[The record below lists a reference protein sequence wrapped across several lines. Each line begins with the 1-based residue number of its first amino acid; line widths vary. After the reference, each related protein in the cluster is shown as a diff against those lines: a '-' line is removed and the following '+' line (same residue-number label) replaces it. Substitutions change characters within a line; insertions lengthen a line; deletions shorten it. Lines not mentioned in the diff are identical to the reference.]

1 MRRISLLWK
10 VVRITHAERF
20 AVGYVLLLFLVAV
33 AVWLAEPSITTL
45 ADSLWYCF
53 AASTTIGFGDFVA
66 VTWGG
71 RILTVLLALYGIF
84 VVALV
89 PGVMVNYFI
98 EFNKIR
104 YNESLV
110 LYKRQVAHVL
120 GQYISQVFV
129 MKIPMKGNGR
139 RCGLGREDFPLQLHG
154 QIHEGRIFFSF
165 RRACLHEVCR
175 LFQLGECFPEGHQQL
190 MIYRARFS
198 RQFFLY
204 VFPALGVNHVELC
217 QQFIVFM

>member
-1 MRRISLLWK
+1 MISPYFPPKKIRGIFLEKEGEGDNMRRISLLWK
-10 VVRITHAERF
+10 VVRITHAEQF

-89 PGVMVNYFI
+89 PGVMVN
-98 EFNKIR
+98 FNKTR

-110 LYKRQVAHVL
+110 LFMDQLEHLDTLSKEELRE
-120 GQYISQVFV
+120 ISAKVR
-129 MKIPMKGNGR
+129 N
-139 RCGLGREDFPLQLHG
+139 
-154 QIHEGRIFFSF
+154 F
-165 RRACLHEVCR
+165 RRK
-175 LFQLGECFPEGHQQL
+175 
-190 MIYRARFS
+190 
-198 RQFFLY
+198 
-204 VFPALGVNHVELC
+204 
-217 QQFIVFM
+217 

>member
-66 VTWGG
+66 VTWVG

-110 LYKRQVAHVL
+110 LFMDQLEHLDTPVQRRTSGNFRQSPQFPQEIKTEHFFL
-120 GQYISQVFV
+120 GHLHKKTKQAEILMIHRIS
-129 MKIPMKGNGR
+129 
-139 RCGLGREDFPLQLHG
+139 
-154 QIHEGRIFFSF
+154 
-165 RRACLHEVCR
+165 ACL
-175 LFQLGECFPEGHQQL
+175 
-190 MIYRARFS
+190 
-198 RQFFLY
+198 FFIWY
-204 VFPALGVNHVELC
+204 VF
-217 QQFIVFM
+217 F

>member
-33 AVWLAEPSITTL
+33 AVWLAEP
-45 ADSLWYCF
+45 CF

-110 LYKRQVAHVL
+110 LFMDQLEHLDTLSKEELRE
-120 GQYISQVFV
+120 ISAKVR
-129 MKIPMKGNGR
+129 N
-139 RCGLGREDFPLQLHG
+139 
-154 QIHEGRIFFSF
+154 F
-165 RRACLHEVCR
+165 RRK
-175 LFQLGECFPEGHQQL
+175 
-190 MIYRARFS
+190 
-198 RQFFLY
+198 
-204 VFPALGVNHVELC
+204 
-217 QQFIVFM
+217 

>member
-1 MRRISLLWK
+1 MQYNPIAIFDIPVFPSQKIRGIFLEKEGEGDNMRRISLLWK
-10 VVRITHAERF
+10 VVRITHAEQF

-53 AASTTIGFGDFVA
+53 AAFTTIGFGDFVA

-110 LYKRQVAHVL
+110 LFMDQLEHLDTLSKEELRE
-120 GQYISQVFV
+120 ISAKVR
-129 MKIPMKGNGR
+129 N
-139 RCGLGREDFPLQLHG
+139 
-154 QIHEGRIFFSF
+154 F
-165 RRACLHEVCR
+165 RRKS
-175 LFQLGECFPEGHQQL
+175 GP
-190 MIYRARFS
+190 
-198 RQFFLY
+198 
-204 VFPALGVNHVELC
+204 PA
-217 QQFIVFM
+217 

>member
-1 MRRISLLWK
+1 MRN
-10 VVRITHAERF
+10 A
-20 AVGYVLLLFLVAV
+20 LFLFAGKFFFLKNQGVA
-33 AVWLAEPSITTL
+33 
-45 ADSLWYCF
+45 CH
-53 AASTTIGFGDFVA
+53 
-66 VTWGG
+66 
-71 RILTVLLALYGIF
+71 LTVQRPQ
-84 VVALV
+84 VSTVA
-89 PGVMVNYFI
+89 Y
-98 EFNKIR
+98 
-104 YNESLV
+104 
-110 LYKRQVAHVL
+110 VL

-139 RCGLGREDFPLQLHG
+139 RQWLGREDFPLQLYG

-198 RQFFLY
+198 WQFFLY

-217 QQFIVFM
+217 QQFIVLM

>member
-98 EFNKIR
+98 GYPVQRRTPGNFRQSPQFPQKIKKQSISF
-104 YNESLV
+104 EKFSVFICGQV
-110 LYKRQVAHVL
+110 L
-120 GQYISQVFV
+120 
-129 MKIPMKGNGR
+129 
-139 RCGLGREDFPLQLHG
+139 
-154 QIHEGRIFFSF
+154 FS
-165 RRACLHEVCR
+165 
-175 LFQLGECFPEGHQQL
+175 
-190 MIYRARFS
+190 
-198 RQFFLY
+198 
-204 VFPALGVNHVELC
+204 
-217 QQFIVFM
+217 

>member
-1 MRRISLLWK
+1 MISPYFPPKKIRGIFLEKEGEGDNMRRISLLWK

-33 AVWLAEPSITTL
+33 AVWLAEPSITIL

-110 LYKRQVAHVL
+110 LFMDQLETSGYPVQRRTPGNFRQSPQFPQKIKKQSISFEKCSVFICGQVL
-120 GQYISQVFV
+120 
-129 MKIPMKGNGR
+129 
-139 RCGLGREDFPLQLHG
+139 
-154 QIHEGRIFFSF
+154 FS
-165 RRACLHEVCR
+165 
-175 LFQLGECFPEGHQQL
+175 
-190 MIYRARFS
+190 
-198 RQFFLY
+198 
-204 VFPALGVNHVELC
+204 
-217 QQFIVFM
+217 

>member
-1 MRRISLLWK
+1 MISPYFPPKKIRGIILEKEGEGDNMRRISLLWK

-110 LYKRQVAHVL
+110 LFMDQLEHLDTLSKEELRE
-120 GQYISQVFV
+120 ISAKVR
-129 MKIPMKGNGR
+129 N
-139 RCGLGREDFPLQLHG
+139 
-154 QIHEGRIFFSF
+154 F
-165 RRACLHEVCR
+165 RRK
-175 LFQLGECFPEGHQQL
+175 
-190 MIYRARFS
+190 
-198 RQFFLY
+198 
-204 VFPALGVNHVELC
+204 
-217 QQFIVFM
+217 

>member
-104 YNESLV
+104 YN
-110 LYKRQVAHVL
+110 
-120 GQYISQVFV
+120 
-129 MKIPMKGNGR
+129 
-139 RCGLGREDFPLQLHG
+139 
-154 QIHEGRIFFSF
+154 
-165 RRACLHEVCR
+165 
-175 LFQLGECFPEGHQQL
+175 
-190 MIYRARFS
+190 
-198 RQFFLY
+198 
-204 VFPALGVNHVELC
+204 
-217 QQFIVFM
+217 

>member
-33 AVWLAEPSITTL
+33 A
-45 ADSLWYCF
+45 
-53 AASTTIGFGDFVA
+53 
-66 VTWGG
+66 WGG

-110 LYKRQVAHVL
+110 LFMDQLEHLDTLSKEELRE
-120 GQYISQVFV
+120 ISAKVR
-129 MKIPMKGNGR
+129 N
-139 RCGLGREDFPLQLHG
+139 
-154 QIHEGRIFFSF
+154 F
-165 RRACLHEVCR
+165 RRK
-175 LFQLGECFPEGHQQL
+175 
-190 MIYRARFS
+190 
-198 RQFFLY
+198 
-204 VFPALGVNHVELC
+204 
-217 QQFIVFM
+217 